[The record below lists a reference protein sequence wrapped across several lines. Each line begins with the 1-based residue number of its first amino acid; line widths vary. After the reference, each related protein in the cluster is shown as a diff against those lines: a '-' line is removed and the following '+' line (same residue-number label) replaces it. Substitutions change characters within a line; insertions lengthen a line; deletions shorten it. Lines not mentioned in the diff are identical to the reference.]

1 MEYYNGQKIIVHPR
15 RRLRSVYN
23 VANQWNIS
31 PLDAAE
37 LINNVEY
44 RQTYPEEEKEE
55 IERKE
60 EKEKEIFGL
69 KPESIHIQAIYL
81 FIELYLIVWL
91 YKKMNYF
98 IKSHSY

>member
-44 RQTYPEEEKEE
+44 RQTYPEEEL
-55 IERKE
+55 ERKE

-69 KPESIHIQAIYL
+69 NPEPIHIQAIYL
-81 FIELYLIVWL
+81 VIEFYYYTPI
-91 YKKMNYF
+91 YC
-98 IKSHSY
+98 I